1 MPRPSAWSRT
11 CVHLIDPLAT
21 SFETETVQPL
31 LYYSHICTVRVMLTG
46 ETRQDALARV
56 GRALADPTRC
66 RILTELLEGTQYPGQ
81 LATKLGLSRS
91 KVSNH
96 LACLR
101 GCGLVLATYQG
112 RQVRYELADAHLA
125 EALRELV
132 KVVLAVEPTLVC
144 GDEGGSPDAAPIAAE
159 QVQAP

>member
-1 MPRPSAWSRT
+1 
-11 CVHLIDPLAT
+11 
-21 SFETETVQPL
+21 
-31 LYYSHICTVRVMLTG
+31 MLTS
-46 ETRQDALARV
+46 ETQQDALARV

-66 RILTELLEGTQYPGQ
+66 RILTALLGGTHYPRQLAGQ
-81 LATKLGLSRS
+81 LDLSRS

-101 GCGLVLATYQG
+101 GCGLVVATYQG

-132 KVVLAVEPTLVC
+132 KVVLAVEPSLACVE
-144 GDEGGSPDAAPIAAE
+144 EGKPSEASALAPE